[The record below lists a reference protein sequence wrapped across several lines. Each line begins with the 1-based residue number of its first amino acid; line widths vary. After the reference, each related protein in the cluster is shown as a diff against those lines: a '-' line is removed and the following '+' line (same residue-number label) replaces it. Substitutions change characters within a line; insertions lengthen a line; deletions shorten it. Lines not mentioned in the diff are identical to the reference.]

1 MRRRRPRELYL
12 EEHVLLAGGQIHLV
26 LVVIHADVDDVGQ
39 QLLVAGDHFQLLM
52 ETLNSPALRQPLSR
66 TFLTHTPRKA
76 RSWAAGRV
84 HLPPP
89 RDHWGTHSLCPRLS
103 VPMVVGQGSCTSPTA
118 GNSLPAAVLMVRECF
133 QLYDRPPVSP
143 AWF

>member
-66 TFLTHTPRKA
+66 TLLTHTPRKA

-89 RDHWGTHSLCPRLS
+89 RDHWGDT
-103 VPMVVGQGSCTSPTA
+103 Q
-118 GNSLPAAVLMVRECF
+118 
-133 QLYDRPPVSP
+133 PVSSP
-143 AWF
+143 QRPHGGRSGLLYLSHGRELPPRGSSDG